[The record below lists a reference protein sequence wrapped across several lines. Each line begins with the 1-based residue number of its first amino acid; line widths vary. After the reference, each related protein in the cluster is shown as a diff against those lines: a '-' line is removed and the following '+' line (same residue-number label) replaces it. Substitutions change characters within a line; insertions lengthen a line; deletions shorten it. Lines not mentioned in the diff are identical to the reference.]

1 MDITVTQLISLYL
14 NSSMLDAVVKCTVSS
29 LSYQWEVKA
38 ILEVWQLAEE
48 NIAWENTLQPTAI
61 SYYCCLRP
69 SNV

>member
-1 MDITVTQLISLYL
+1 
-14 NSSMLDAVVKCTVSS
+14 MLDAVVKCTVSS

-61 SYYCCLRP
+61 SYHCCLRP